1 MSCSLQDNCDN
12 DNADDAK
19 IYSSHFFT
27 IDKLLSM
34 KMQKA
39 YTKTGCKSN
48 ENSIDEIK
56 VKCPKEEGCVL
67 YGQSIIPVVQSG
79 GIKAVAMATPGT
91 TLFLPFVDVAESSST
106 TKKSY
111 HQCHKE

>member
-1 MSCSLQDNCDN
+1 MMFHEIGSRKYCNN
-12 DNADDAK
+12 DNANDVK
-19 IYSSHFFT
+19 IYSFHLFT

-56 VKCPKEEGCVL
+56 VKCPKEVGCVL
-67 YGQSIIPVVQSG
+67 YGQSI
-79 GIKAVAMATPGT
+79 TCC
-91 TLFLPFVDVAESSST
+91 
-106 TKKSY
+106 TKWW
-111 HQCHKE
+111 H